1 MMYLSD
7 KLFARLSK
15 DNKHLEFLNE
25 FDKEIE
31 SNSDRGLVLIC
42 GSILDDILKDLL
54 ESYLVENNKSDK
66 EIFNFGKPLGN
77 LDAKITMSFYLGLI
91 TENERSNLSF
101 IRNLRNR
108 FAHEIFDV
116 SFTHNTIEN
125 ICSNLYIP
133 KNAYVPKNI
142 PLMKDDSEELPFVD
156 LNPIKKETPV
166 KNKFI
171 FVFRYLYMNLI
182 NRTFHESLG
191 RRDEYTKVYKAH
203 ETIELIN
210 NKMNNMFDDMKKI
223 IEEKKALELKEIAL
237 LVELEEENNA
247 EEKMDFN
254 ERRKNIHDE
263 YESEMKRIEE
273 TKKEYEPLISINNYT
288 YDVLKKSLEK

>member
-223 IEEKKALELKEIAL
+223 IEEKKALEIKEIEL
-237 LVELEEENNA
+237 LVKLEEENN
-247 EEKMDFN
+247 K
-254 ERRKNIHDE
+254 
-263 YESEMKRIEE
+263 
-273 TKKEYEPLISINNYT
+273 
-288 YDVLKKSLEK
+288 